1 MSGVVPWTTSVTLE
15 ALIDDAVMASLKVA
29 VMFAATATPVAPAAG
44 EVVVTVGGVV
54 SGGGAP
60 PPPGGGA
67 VGPPPRAL
75 RVPSPAPG
83 GPKREGVRR
92 VALVRRALRAGPW
105 APAS

>member
-54 SGGGAP
+54 SGGGGP
-60 PPPGGGA
+60 PPPGGGG
-67 VGPPPRAL
+67 VGPAPRGAE
-75 RVPSPAPG
+75 VPSPPLGAPPRG
-83 GPKREGVRR
+83 GGGAGAGGVP
-92 VALVRRALRAGPW
+92 ALGGGGG
-105 APAS
+105 APAA

>member
-54 SGGGAP
+54 SGGGGAP
-60 PPPGGGA
+60 PPPGGGG
-67 VGPPPRAL
+67 VGPAPRAWK
-75 RVPSPAPG
+75 VPPPPPVAPT
-83 GPKREGVRR
+83 RRGVRAGA
-92 VALVRRALRAGPW
+92 VAAHRLGGGVG
-105 APAS
+105 

>member
-54 SGGGAP
+54 SGGGRPPPAPGDVRVGRRPVGVELPSPPAGAP
-60 PPPGGGA
+60 PRPGPRAGA
-67 VGPPPRAL
+67 VG
-75 RVPSPAPG
+75 
-83 GPKREGVRR
+83 RR
-92 VALVRRALRAGPW
+92 GL
-105 APAS
+105 